1 MDPLIA
7 KSGKSFTPLPINE
20 EQGFPQSFPLV
31 FAGGTYHF
39 KLYANVAARLLVDR
53 PQFIDVPAEE
63 AFLVLS
69 VEREL
74 TDATRELVFRR
85 KIVPELEYEAENIA
99 LLFREQRIARD
110 NLNGSGAHGT
120 HVVGGIARR
129 WA

>member
-39 KLYANVAARLLVDR
+39 KLYANVAAHLLGDR
-53 PQFIDVPAEE
+53 SQFINVPAEE

-74 TDATRELVFRR
+74 TDATRELVFLR
-85 KIVPELEYEAENIA
+85 KIVPDLEYEAENIA

-110 NLNGSGAHGT
+110 NLNGSGVHGT
-120 HVVGGIARR
+120 YVVGGIARR